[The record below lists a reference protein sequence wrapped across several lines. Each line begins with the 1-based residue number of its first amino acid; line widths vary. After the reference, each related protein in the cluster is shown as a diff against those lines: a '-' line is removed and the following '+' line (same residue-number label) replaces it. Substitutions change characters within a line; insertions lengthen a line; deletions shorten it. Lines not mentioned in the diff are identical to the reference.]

1 MRFSD
6 PFGWVWGLA
15 TGVAPSHLRSP
26 MQLYCRNPR
35 TWPHVSE
42 RNRRVSSSEGGRS
55 VSAAPPRDSKQR
67 AGQGAR
73 LKRAIDAGLTGDKV
87 PGFDPGAAP
96 LGTDEESAGTPPVSE
111 PHDRTVGSSR
121 VPTELAAD
129 PNGNDRSFYRMQDRL
144 IWPVIVVLILIVVGA
159 ALVAWLH

>member
-42 RNRRVSSSEGGRS
+42 RNRRVSSSEGDVRCPQRRLETPNS
-55 VSAAPPRDSKQR
+55 VPV
-67 AGQGAR
+67 
-73 LKRAIDAGLTGDKV
+73 KV
-87 PGFDPGAAP
+87 LD
-96 LGTDEESAGTPPVSE
+96 
-111 PHDRTVGSSR
+111 
-121 VPTELAAD
+121 
-129 PNGNDRSFYRMQDRL
+129 
-144 IWPVIVVLILIVVGA
+144 
-159 ALVAWLH
+159 